1 MKQRKIKTILSIS
14 IAVLLLFGL
23 TACGKTIGTGGGKPE
38 GGVVEATESVSTDS
52 SANKETADSK
62 EAKNET
68 TTASNSSARQQSNT
82 DNNSSWDDGDW
93 DDNYNGGGT
102 SGADQPVPPPA
113 EAPTD
118 PPAPTWTI
126 SVSVDAGDFGGVFG
140 GGTYTFYYQP
150 TAYDALVATGITH
163 NARTSIY
170 GVYVSS
176 INGLAE
182 FDYGGESGWHYAVNN
197 AEPGVGCSE
206 YYLNDGDYVLWHYK
220 DSIY

>member
-1 MKQRKIKTILSIS
+1 MKLKKIKTILSIS
-14 IAVLLLFGL
+14 IAVLLLIGIS
-23 TACGKTIGTGGGKPE
+23 ACGKTIGTGGDKPE
-38 GGVVEATESVSTDS
+38 GGVVEVTEAASTDP
-52 SANKETADSK
+52 SANKETTDSK

-68 TTASNSSARQQSNT
+68 TTASNSDASQQENT
-82 DNNSSWDDGDW
+82 DDNSNWDDGYW

-102 SGADQPVPPPA
+102 SGSDQPVPPA
-113 EAPTD
+113 ETPTD

-126 SVSVDAGDFGGVFG
+126 SVSVDAGEFGGLFG
-140 GGTYTFYYQP
+140 SGTYTFYYQP
-150 TAYDALVATGITH
+150 TAYDALVATGIAH

-182 FDYGGESGWHYAVNN
+182 FDYGGESGWHYSVNDV
-197 AEPGVGCSE
+197 EPGIGCSE
-206 YYLNDGDYVLWHYK
+206 YYLNDGDYVYWNYR